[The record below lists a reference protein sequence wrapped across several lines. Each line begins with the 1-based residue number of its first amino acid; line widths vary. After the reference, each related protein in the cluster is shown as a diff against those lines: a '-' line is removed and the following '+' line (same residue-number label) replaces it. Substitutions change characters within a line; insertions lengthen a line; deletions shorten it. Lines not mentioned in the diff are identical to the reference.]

1 MDNKKW
7 HKIDITLI
15 SLFFISLIIDVIII
29 FSQEDLNGVFA
40 LPKDRMLF
48 TVGFL
53 LFMALFINI
62 MKFFFIGG
70 IYLAIKKANK
80 KVYREKLSKIDV
92 KKYKGY
98 FRHILEGYTPAELS
112 YIDDF
117 NLDYPKD
124 YIAMLLSLKN
134 KKVIDFD
141 EVTEKI
147 IIINRNVRLTTAE
160 ELILNNIV
168 DGKLQRINDYNFSC
182 IVQNDAFGKGIL
194 KQCVQKINLKKLG
207 IIALF
212 IFLLFFFM
220 THIDFEV
227 QGFFA
232 VVAFIIF
239 FFAVFGFVG
248 AMFFLP
254 IYGIVYLVNKTSNP
268 YVRSD
273 AGEEINIRL
282 EGLKNYLKDFSYMDE
297 RNSKELIIWE
307 DYLIYSVLFNQNEK
321 VIDEIKNKYLSI

>member
-15 SLFFISLIIDVIII
+15 CLFFISLIIDVVII
-29 FSQEDLNGVFA
+29 FNQEDLNGIFT
-40 LPKDRMLF
+40 LPKDKMLF

-147 IIINRNVRLTTAE
+147 IIINRNAKLTKAE

-182 IVQNDAFGKGIL
+182 TVQNDAFEKGIL
-194 KQCVQKINLKKLG
+194 KQSVKKINFKKLG

-220 THIDFEV
+220 TNIDFEI

-232 VVAFIIF
+232 VVVFIIF
-239 FFAVFGFVG
+239 FFAVFGFAG

-254 IYGIVYLVNKTSNP
+254 IYGIVYLVKKTSNP

-282 EGLKNYLKDFSYMDE
+282 EGLKNYLKDFSYMDG

-321 VIDEIKNKYLSI
+321 VIDEIKNKYLI